1 MINTSVSKVT
11 IERQHAIMVKTAGSA
26 ADHLGLNLGYLQ
38 LYDLG
43 QTAYFVTFTLICK
56 LGIIILPKGLL

>member
-1 MINTSVSKVT
+1 
-11 IERQHAIMVKTAGSA
+11 MVKIAGSA